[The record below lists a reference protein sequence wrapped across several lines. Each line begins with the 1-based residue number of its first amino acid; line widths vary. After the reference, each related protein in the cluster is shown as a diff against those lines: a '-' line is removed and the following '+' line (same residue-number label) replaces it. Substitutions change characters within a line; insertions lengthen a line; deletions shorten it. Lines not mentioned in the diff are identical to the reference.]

1 MGWQAL
7 TDEQGRDTGY
17 RVGDGPW
24 DVMGKAFED
33 VIGLYWERY
42 GRPPSRVELEEV
54 IAFTFPRAEML
65 IDAPGP
71 SFAEAEASEGAARLL
86 LRLRVREG
94 LVLLAIAGL
103 VVTILLLLR

>member
-7 TDEQGRDTGY
+7 LDDQGQDTGY

-42 GRPPSRVELEEV
+42 SRPPTREELEETV
-54 IAFTFPRAEML
+54 AFVFPRAEEL
-65 IDAPGP
+65 FVIDPP
-71 SFAEAEASEGAARLL
+71 SFVEAEAAEDAARLL

-94 LVLLAIAGL
+94 AALLAIAGL
-103 VVTILLLLR
+103 VVTILLLMR